1 MVITSLED
9 FIDVLASRVADCI
22 ASRDPSLIDQRNPEG
37 LRGRRHIDAVRRR
50 MAEERALPPNAK
62 TAFCKGGEYLMTRSA
77 VREELA
83 RLSRYAMAEHPEAP
97 AERRKAGPV
106 GKGGKGPKARERDD
120 LARLKRELET
130 DMRRA
135 REKQ

>member
-9 FIDVLASRVADCI
+9 FIDVLASKVADCI

-50 MAEERALPPNAK
+50 MADERALPPNAK

-83 RLSRYAMAEHPEAP
+83 RLSRYAMGEHPEP
-97 AERRKAGPV
+97 PVERRKAPAS
-106 GKGGKGPKARERDD
+106 KGGKSPKARERDD
-120 LARLKRELET
+120 LARIKRELET